1 MLGLLPGPSGTPLRI
16 LCLGAH
22 CDDVEIGCGGTLLRL
37 LEARPGSQVRWVVFA
52 STPERER
59 ETRACARELLSC
71 AGAAEVTVLSFRE
84 SYFPYAG
91 AGLKDAFAAI
101 RAEVEPDLVFTHRL
115 EDRHQD
121 HRTVAELT
129 WNAFREHWIVEYEV
143 AKYEGDLGQP
153 NLYQPLPEA
162 LARRKVELLL
172 RHYRSQA
179 GRPWFQAGAFEGL
192 MRLRAV
198 ECRAPGGWAEAFHAR
213 KAVLSP

>member
-1 MLGLLPGPSGTPLRI
+1 MLGLLPGPAEAPLRV

-37 LEARPGSQVRWVVFA
+37 LEARPGSQVRWVVFS

-59 ETRACARELLSC
+59 ETRACARELLAC
-71 AGAAEVTVLSFRE
+71 AGAAEVTVLAFRE
-84 SYFPYAG
+84 SYLPWAG
-91 AGLKDAFAAI
+91 AGLKDAFFAL
-101 RAEVEPDLVFTHRL
+101 RGEVEPDLVFTHRL

-129 WNAFREHWIVEYEV
+129 WNTFRQHLILEYEV

-153 NLYQPLPEA
+153 NLYLSLAEA
-162 LARRKVELLL
+162 VARRKVELLL
-172 RHYRSQA
+172 KHYRSQA

-198 ECRAPGGWAEAFHAR
+198 ECRAPQGWAEAFHAR
-213 KAVLSP
+213 KVVVEP

>member
-1 MLGLLPGPSGTPLRI
+1 MLGLLPGPAGTPLRV

-37 LEARPGSQVRWVVFA
+37 LEARPGSRVRWVVFS
-52 STPERER
+52 STKERER
-59 ETRACARELLSC
+59 ETRACARELLAC
-71 AGAAEVTVLSFRE
+71 AASAEVTVLAFRE

-91 AGLKDAFAAI
+91 AGLKDALFAL
-101 RAEVEPDLVFTHRL
+101 RGEVEPDLVFTHRL

-121 HRTVAELT
+121 HRTIAELT
-129 WNAFREHWIVEYEV
+129 WNTFREHWILEYEV

-162 LARRKVELLL
+162 LAARKVELLL

-179 GRPWFQAGAFEGL
+179 GKPWFQAGAFEGL

-198 ECRAPGGWAEAFHAR
+198 ECRAASGWAEAFHAR
-213 KAVLSP
+213 KAVLLP